1 LANST
6 EITPVVRRVAC
17 DQAGRAQLVF
27 TLSNV
32 LQRAVDIEARVLSE
46 PPLDPGWFVFRTG
59 ARLKLAARSS
69 AQLIIDAQL
78 APQVPIGN
86 YRLRLQAA
94 EAATKATGP
103 TDTSPSVLLQVS
115 KAIVTPQV
123 LPSAAASTELTT
135 DCTHGTGKPER
146 SWLMAGLGGLVA
158 RLLGQLRRLLAP
170 VLNWF
175 WGGQPAGARS
185 VDTAIVK
192 RALILIAIIYVL
204 TLAPR
209 LLSLEKP
216 VAFPEASPPC
226 DMPLTLE
233 EKKSKLSIDEAIEK
247 RLHDCV
253 EDKDPIDCAK
263 KIPCFSEKATK
274 RLESILKRVKPF
286 VSKPECPPKPE
297 PRATP
302 CNLFQSALTL
312 VSARKSNTD
321 CPSSDSPPPPKPPRI
336 RIE

>member
-1 LANST
+1 MPQSWRLAARIACSPETNPLANST

-32 LQRAVDIEARVLSE
+32 LQRAVDIEARVLAE

-115 KAIVTPQV
+115 KAIVPPQV
-123 LPSAAASTELTT
+123 LPSAAASTEPTT
-135 DCTHGTGKPER
+135 DGTHGTGKPQH
-146 SWLMAGLGGLVA
+146 SWRMARLGGLVA
-158 RLLGQLRRLLAP
+158 RLLGLLRRLLAP

-192 RALILIAIIYVL
+192 KVLILIAIIYVL

-209 LLSLEKP
+209 LLSAGRTILS
-216 VAFPEASPPC
+216 PETS
-226 DMPLTLE
+226 
-233 EKKSKLSIDEAIEK
+233 
-247 RLHDCV
+247 
-253 EDKDPIDCAK
+253 
-263 KIPCFSEKATK
+263 ATC
-274 RLESILKRVKPF
+274 SILLPAPFDKASTGDERKKRSEEIKRRAE
-286 VSKPECPPKPE
+286 ECLEAKDQLNV
-297 PRATP
+297 RK
-302 CNLFQSALTL
+302 
-312 VSARKSNTD
+312 AR
-321 CPSSDSPPPPKPPRI
+321 SPAF
-336 RIE
+336 